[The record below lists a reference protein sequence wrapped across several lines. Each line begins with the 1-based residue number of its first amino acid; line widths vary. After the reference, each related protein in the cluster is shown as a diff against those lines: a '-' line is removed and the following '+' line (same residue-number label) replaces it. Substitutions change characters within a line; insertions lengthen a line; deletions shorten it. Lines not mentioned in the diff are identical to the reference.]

1 MTSQINKFK
10 IGDRIIRFDRFGTI
24 VDLFEGTK
32 KENYWVEVLFDKTVY
47 DDKAWLSTEHIES
60 IQLLFREKVK
70 VKIINIQI

>member
-1 MTSQINKFK
+1 MTGQINKFK

-70 VKIINIQI
+70 VIKIQI